1 MTSYSNP
8 VKPMPANS
16 TRTRVITALI
26 LAPVMTIGIFVL
38 PLKPFAFFIAF
49 IATIGAWEWANIA
62 GYQKNWSRLLYAF
75 IVFVFLYISARIL
88 RVNPEWKIWFLA
100 AGTLWWVVAF
110 AMVKRYPGGT
120 GMWDA
125 RLVRAFLGMCVLI
138 PMWVGFMH
146 LKEEPHSSV
155 LILYVMLVVWG
166 ADTGAY
172 FAGRR
177 WGNSKLAPHVSPG
190 KSWAGFWGGLATT
203 LLLAMLACV
212 AFNSWIEPIEMIEAL
227 KIVIITVLTMVIS
240 VLGDLVES
248 MMKRHRGIK
257 DSSSLLPGHG
267 GVLDRIDSMAA
278 AVPVFAFMMLL
289 LEWRLVG

>member
-1 MTSYSNP
+1 MT
-8 VKPMPANS
+8 KQ
-16 TRTRVITALI
+16 RVLTALV
-26 LAPVMTIGIFVL
+26 LAPVMIFGIFFL
-38 PLKPFAFFIAF
+38 ELKPFAVFIGI
-49 IATIGAWEWANIA
+49 IASLGAWEWANIA
-62 GYQKNWSRLLYAF
+62 GYKKNWSRVLYA
-75 IVFVFLYISARIL
+75 VFVFVCLYISARFL
-88 RVNPEWKIWFLA
+88 RVWPEYKIWFLA

-110 AMVKRYPGGT
+110 ALVKRYPGGT
-120 GMWDA
+120 DLWNA
-125 RLVRAFLGMCVLI
+125 RVIRAFLGLCVLI

-146 LKEEPHSSV
+146 LKEEPHSSL
-155 LILYVMLVVWG
+155 LIIYVMLVVWG

-172 FAGRR
+172 FAGRK
-177 WGNSKLAPHVSPG
+177 WGNTKLAPNVSPG

-203 LLLAMLACV
+203 LLLALMACL
-212 AFNSWIEPIEMIEAL
+212 AFNQWIEPIEMIEAL
-227 KIVIITVLTMVIS
+227 KIVVITLLTMVIS

>member
-1 MTSYSNP
+1 
-8 VKPMPANS
+8 VFKE
-16 TRTRVITALI
+16 RVLTALV
-26 LAPVMTIGIFVL
+26 LAPLMIVGIFFL
-38 PLKPFAFFIAF
+38 PLKQFAIFIAA

-62 GYQKNWSRLLYAF
+62 GYQKNWSRILYAVV
-75 IVFVFLYISARIL
+75 VFVALYVSARFLKVHEEYLIYY
-88 RVNPEWKIWFLA
+88 LA

-110 AMVKRYPGGT
+110 ALVKQYPGGT
-120 GMWDA
+120 DIWAA
-125 RLVRAFLGMCVLI
+125 RPIRALLGLCVLI

-146 LKEEPHSSV
+146 LKTQPHSSL
-155 LILYVMLVVWG
+155 LIVYVMLIVWG

-172 FAGRR
+172 FAGRK

-190 KSWAGFWGGLATT
+190 KSWAGFWGGLVTT
-203 LLLAMLACV
+203 MVVALIFAACV
-212 AFNSWIEPIEMIEAL
+212 DRWVDPMSVQEVL
-227 KIVIITVLTMVIS
+227 VLLGITVVTMVIS

-278 AVPVFAFMMLL
+278 AVPVFSFFM
-289 LEWRLVG
+289 LVFDWGLAG